1 MTLYKVGSVYMGSWG
16 GVCMGVGIF
25 YGPEQGI
32 GNFISAAVVN
42 GAVYMS

>member
-25 YGPEQGI
+25 YGPEQGT